1 MKLKITFLSC
11 FTLLNLLGFCQSV
24 LIYSEDFENGP
35 GSFNLNVNGGPGT
48 GAGFNQWIV
57 NNNYNG
63 APLYTNTPDQNNTS
77 GGLINFAPFSNYLH
91 IHDVNA
97 VAQGVSNANFN
108 PANASNQ
115 FAATNNFCTLGMD
128 SVRFV
133 FYYTGKGGPGAFGE
147 VYFSANNG
155 PWEIASN
162 TQLSGEEQWRYIE
175 ILNPAF
181 NNLNNIRFGFK
192 WENGTTPI
200 ENPSSL
206 GVDAIRLVGKYNP
219 DLFNIRLSIDS
230 ITPNP
235 VCKGDAFRIYY
246 SNPNPLCSTGFYEIQ
261 LSNQFGN
268 FGNYTSLGIYQL
280 NNQIPS
286 PNLPSLPIPANLNPS
301 ACYRVRI
308 VRIDIIPALISDTS
322 VCIEIIDCPPEII
335 TLMPAVVSNPLD
347 TLCIGSVI
355 DVPFYSEGLFI
366 NNTYT
371 IQLSNAD
378 GTFPQFPII
387 LGSAADDSN
396 YPIGS
401 IPPGSVPGLVSPVNP
416 NQSIV
421 PGCNYFIRIVSN
433 SPLAIGTTYGP
444 FCIRECDIESNN
456 RQDVSFC
463 IDNINGGDTLLTVE
477 IHSWEEI
484 AEYPPPNEFLIQVLD
499 FQSFAI
505 ISTGILGGV
514 EASGD
519 TTVQIQIP
527 ILPLLGTVGLMPN
540 VYYMRIIATNSTQN
554 WDTLGTVIR
563 LTIGAPNPTP
573 LSIELLDP
581 FTGVLLQTDGDTTI
595 CRNEGLYFLL
605 VPFNS
610 QSSYVWSLVSEFP
623 PSTLNITDAPLNAIL
638 FNQTGNYSISVV
650 ETNFGCVGPGSDIY
664 EIQVLGPPDVNI
676 LGDAIVCKGDTAD
689 YRVTLNEDSYYRWSS
704 TNSLVIDSLNNES
717 VVYFPQEGTAT
728 LTINALNQCGE
739 RTLEKTISV
748 RPLPIANA
756 GADTTLCE
764 EGEVNL
770 ETPAG
775 QGYNFAWT
783 FNEEE
788 VSNQRLFSSSVA
800 EETMIVITVTGPA
813 PAQCKASD
821 TAFVFIETPPFGQL
835 DTVELCKES
844 EVFLLADTTAIAYLW
859 STGETGPV
867 ISVSD
872 SGYFQVIL
880 FFDDQLCYR
889 VDTFF
894 VMPIPCFE
902 PFDLPNAFSPN
913 GDAFNETF
921 KAGTTFFYN
930 SFSIV
935 IYNRWG
941 QLVFESANPFFEWN
955 GSDTNGN
962 TLPEGTYFYVAK
974 VSHTNNYELEKKGTV
989 TLLR

>member
-1 MKLKITFLSC
+1 L
-11 FTLLNLLGFCQSV
+11 
-24 LIYSEDFENGP
+24 
-35 GSFNLNVNGGPGT
+35 
-48 GAGFNQWIV
+48 
-57 NNNYNG
+57 
-63 APLYTNTPDQNNTS
+63 
-77 GGLINFAPFSNYLH
+77 
-91 IHDVNA
+91 
-97 VAQGVSNANFN
+97 VA
-108 PANASNQ
+108 
-115 FAATNNFCTLGMD
+115 
-128 SVRFV
+128 
-133 FYYTGKGGPGAFGE
+133 
-147 VYFSANNG
+147 
-155 PWEIASN
+155 
-162 TQLSGEEQWRYIE
+162 
-175 ILNPAF
+175 
-181 NNLNNIRFGFK
+181 
-192 WENGTTPI
+192 
-200 ENPSSL
+200 
-206 GVDAIRLVGKYNP
+206 
-219 DLFNIRLSIDS
+219 
-230 ITPNP
+230 
-235 VCKGDAFRIYY
+235 
-246 SNPNPLCSTGFYEIQ
+246 
-261 LSNQFGN
+261 
-268 FGNYTSLGIYQL
+268 
-280 NNQIPS
+280 
-286 PNLPSLPIPANLNPS
+286 
-301 ACYRVRI
+301 
-308 VRIDIIPALISDTS
+308 
-322 VCIEIIDCPPEII
+322 
-335 TLMPAVVSNPLD
+335 
-347 TLCIGSVI
+347 
-355 DVPFYSEGLFI
+355 
-366 NNTYT
+366 
-371 IQLSNAD
+371 
-378 GTFPQFPII
+378 
-387 LGSAADDSN
+387 
-396 YPIGS
+396 
-401 IPPGSVPGLVSPVNP
+401 
-416 NQSIV
+416 
-421 PGCNYFIRIVSN
+421 
-433 SPLAIGTTYGP
+433 
-444 FCIRECDIESNN
+444 
-456 RQDVSFC
+456 
-463 IDNINGGDTLLTVE
+463 
-477 IHSWEEI
+477 
-484 AEYPPPNEFLIQVLD
+484 
-499 FQSFAI
+499 
-505 ISTGILGGV
+505 
-514 EASGD
+514 
-519 TTVQIQIP
+519 
-527 ILPLLGTVGLMPN
+527 
-540 VYYMRIIATNSTQN
+540 
-554 WDTLGTVIR
+554 
-563 LTIGAPNPTP
+563 
-573 LSIELLDP
+573 
-581 FTGVLLQTDGDTTI
+581 
-595 CRNEGLYFLL
+595 
-605 VPFNS
+605 
-610 QSSYVWSLVSEFP
+610 EFP